1 MKFCPECGNPV
12 EGYKFCPNCGYSIAN
27 QETVEQPQSTEQPQP
42 TAKPVSPSPAPAK
55 SRRTDKVGPL
65 EIDRYNRTYRIH
77 GAQKAKGSSGLV
89 GGAIKGTAKATLA
102 VSTMGLSL
110 IPSLVKK
117 DKNDTDW
124 YSFEDLVS
132 YELIVNNQT
141 VVSGGV
147 GQALVAGAMF
157 GPIGAVAGGIV
168 SKRKSTS
175 KILDMTLRVTSN
187 DFNKPVIFIDLIRKP
202 VKNTSKEYK
211 EAVENAQRIMGA
223 LDVIVHNS

>member
-187 DFNKPVIFIDLIRKP
+187 DFNKPVVFIDLIRKP

>member
-12 EGYKFCPNCGYSIAN
+12 EGYKFCSNCGYSIAN
-27 QETVEQPQSTEQPQP
+27 QEPTEQAQP
-42 TAKPVSPSPAPAK
+42 VDKPASPSPAPR
-55 SRRTDKVGPL
+55 SRKTDKVGLL

-89 GGAIKGTAKATLA
+89 GGAIKGSVKATLA

-157 GPIGAVAGGIV
+157 GAIGAVAGGIV
-168 SKRKSTS
+168 SKRKSTT
-175 KILDMTLRVTSN
+175 KILNMTVRVTSN
-187 DFNKPVIFIDLIRKP
+187 DFTKPVIFIDLIKKP

>member
-12 EGYKFCPNCGYSIAN
+12 EGYKFCPNCGFSIAN
-27 QETVEQPQSTEQPQP
+27 QEPTEQPQP
-42 TAKPVSPSPAPAK
+42 VDKPAFPSPAPR
-55 SRRTDKVGPL
+55 SRKTDKVGPL

-89 GGAIKGTAKATLA
+89 GGAVKVGLAMGTG
-102 VSTMGLSL
+102 GLSL
-110 IPSLVKK
+110 IPSLIKK
-117 DKNDTDW
+117 DKNDTGW

>member
-12 EGYKFCPNCGYSIAN
+12 EGYKFCSNCGYSIAN
-27 QETVEQPQSTEQPQP
+27 QEPTEQAQP
-42 TAKPVSPSPAPAK
+42 VDKPASPSPAPR
-55 SRRTDKVGPL
+55 SRKTDKVGPL

-89 GGAIKGTAKATLA
+89 GGAIKGSVKATLA

-132 YELIVNNQT
+132 YEFIVNNQT

-157 GPIGAVAGGIV
+157 GAIGAVAGGIV
-168 SKRKSTS
+168 SKRKSTT
-175 KILDMTLRVTSN
+175 KILNMTVRVTSN
-187 DFNKPVIFIDLIRKP
+187 DFTKPVIFIDLIKKP

>member
-12 EGYKFCPNCGYSIAN
+12 EGYKFCPNCGYSIAS
-27 QETVEQPQSTEQPQP
+27 QSETEQPQ
-42 TAKPVSPSPAPAK
+42 TTTKPVSPTPTARSK
-55 SRRTDKVGPL
+55 RTDKVGPL
-65 EIDRYNRTYRIH
+65 EIDRYNRTYRIN
-77 GAQKAKGSSGLV
+77 GARKAKGSSGLI
-89 GGAIKGTAKATLA
+89 GGAIKGSVKASLA
-102 VSTMGLSL
+102 VGTMGLSL

-117 DKNDTDW
+117 GKNDTDW

-132 YELIVNNQT
+132 YELIINNQT

-147 GQALVAGAMF
+147 GQALIAGAMF
-157 GPIGAVAGGIV
+157 GAIA
-168 SKRKSTS
+168 KRKSTS
-175 KILDMTLRVTSN
+175 KILNMTVRVTSN
-187 DFNKPVIFIDLIRKP
+187 DFTKPVVFIDLIRKP

>member
-12 EGYKFCPNCGYSIAN
+12 EGYKFCPNCGYSISN
-27 QETVEQPQSTEQPQP
+27 QELTEQPQP
-42 TAKPVSPSPAPAK
+42 VDKPASPSLAPR
-55 SRRTDKVGPL
+55 SRKTDKVGPL

-117 DKNDTDW
+117 GKNDTDW

-175 KILDMTLRVTSN
+175 KILNMTVRVTSN

>member
-1 MKFCPECGNPV
+1 MKFCPECGNSV
-12 EGYKFCPNCGYSIAN
+12 EGYKFCPNCGFSIAN
-27 QETVEQPQSTEQPQP
+27 QETTEQPQP
-42 TAKPVSPSPAPAK
+42 VDKPASPSPAPR
-55 SRRTDKVGPL
+55 SRKTDKVGPL
-65 EIDRYNRTYRIH
+65 EIDRYNRTYRIN
-77 GAQKAKGSSGLV
+77 GARKAKGSSGMVAGAVKV
-89 GGAIKGTAKATLA
+89 GLAMGTG
-102 VSTMGLSL
+102 GLSL

-175 KILDMTLRVTSN
+175 KILNMTLRVTSN
-187 DFNKPVIFIDLIRKP
+187 DFNKPVVFIDLIRKP
-202 VKNTSKEYK
+202 IKNSSKEYK
-211 EAVENAQRIMGA
+211 QAVENAQRIMGA

>member
-27 QETVEQPQSTEQPQP
+27 QPQPEQPQSVDK
-42 TAKPVSPSPAPAK
+42 TASPSPAPR
-55 SRRTDKVGPL
+55 SRKTDKVGPL

-77 GAQKAKGSSGLV
+77 GAQKAKGSSGMVAGAVKV
-89 GGAIKGTAKATLA
+89 GLAMGTG
-102 VSTMGLSL
+102 GLSL
-110 IPSLVKK
+110 IPSLIKK
-117 DKNDTDW
+117 DKNDTGW

-132 YELIVNNQT
+132 YELIINNQT

-187 DFNKPVIFIDLIRKP
+187 DFNKPVVFIDLIRKP

-211 EAVENAQRIMGA
+211 EAIENAQRIMGA

>member
-12 EGYKFCPNCGYSIAN
+12 EGCKFCPNCGYAV
-27 QETVEQPQSTEQPQP
+27 TTQSQPQP
-42 TAKPVSPSPAPAK
+42 EQPTKKPASPSPASV
-55 SRRTDKVGPL
+55 SRKTDKVGPL
-65 EIDRYNRTYRIH
+65 EIDRNNRTYRIH
-77 GAQKAKGSSGLV
+77 GAQKAKGSSGLI
-89 GGAIKGTAKATLA
+89 GGTAKVVGKTTLA
-102 VSTMGLSL
+102 IGTGGLSL
-110 IPSLVKK
+110 IPSLIKK
-117 DKNDTDW
+117 DKNDTGW

-147 GQALVAGAMF
+147 GQALIAGAMF

-168 SKRKSTS
+168 SKRKSSS

-187 DFNKPVIFIDLIRKP
+187 DFKKPVVFIDLIRKP

-211 EAVENAQRIMGA
+211 EAIENAQRIMGA

>member
-27 QETVEQPQSTEQPQP
+27 QAPTEQPQQVD
-42 TAKPVSPSPAPAK
+42 KPASPSPAPR
-55 SRRTDKVGPL
+55 SRKTDKVGPL
-65 EIDRYNRTYRIH
+65 EIDRYHRTYRIN
-77 GAQKAKGSSGLV
+77 GARKAKGSSGLV
-89 GGAIKGTAKATLA
+89 GGAVKVGLAMGTG
-102 VSTMGLSL
+102 GLSL
-110 IPSLVKK
+110 IPSLIKK
-117 DKNDTDW
+117 DKNDTGW

-132 YELIVNNQT
+132 YELIINNQT
-141 VVSGGV
+141 VVSSGV

-187 DFNKPVIFIDLIRKP
+187 DFNKPVVFIDLIRKP

-211 EAVENAQRIMGA
+211 EAIENAQRIMGA

>member
-1 MKFCPECGNPV
+1 MKFCPECGNPI
-12 EGYKFCPNCGYSIAN
+12 EGYKFCPNCGYAITN
-27 QETVEQPQSTEQPQP
+27 QPSNEQTTP
-42 TAKPVSPSPAPAK
+42 ADKPAQTNPAK

-65 EIDRYNRTYRIH
+65 EIDRNNRTYRIH
-77 GAQKAKGSSGLV
+77 GARKAKGSSGLI
-89 GGAIKGTAKATLA
+89 GGTAKVVGKTTLA
-102 VSTMGLSL
+102 LGTGGLSL
-110 IPSLVKK
+110 IPSLIKK
-117 DKNDTDW
+117 DKNDTGW

-132 YELIVNNQT
+132 YELIINNQA

-175 KILDMTLRVTSN
+175 KILNMTLRVTSN
-187 DFNKPVIFIDLIRKP
+187 DFNKPVVFIDLIRKP

-211 EAVENAQRIMGA
+211 DAIENAQRIMGA

>member
-12 EGYKFCPNCGYSIAN
+12 EGYKFCPNCGYAITN
-27 QETVEQPQSTEQPQP
+27 QPSNEQTTPAS
-42 TAKPVSPSPAPAK
+42 KPAQTNPAK

-65 EIDRYNRTYRIH
+65 EIDRNNRTYRIH
-77 GAQKAKGSSGLV
+77 GARKAKGSSGLI
-89 GGAIKGTAKATLA
+89 GGTAKIVGKTTLA
-102 VSTMGLSL
+102 LGTGGLSL
-110 IPSLVKK
+110 IPSLIKK
-117 DKNDTDW
+117 DKNDTGW
-124 YSFEDLVS
+124 YSFENLVS
-132 YELIVNNQT
+132 YELIINNQA

-187 DFNKPVIFIDLIRKP
+187 DFNKPVVFIDLIRKP
-202 VKNTSKEYK
+202 VKNTSKEYRD
-211 EAVENAQRIMGA
+211 AIENAQRIMGA

>member
-12 EGYKFCPNCGYSIAN
+12 EGYKFCPNCGYSISN
-27 QETVEQPQSTEQPQP
+27 QEPTEQPQP
-42 TAKPVSPSPAPAK
+42 VDKPASPSLAPR
-55 SRRTDKVGPL
+55 SRKTDKVGPL

-157 GPIGAVAGGIV
+157 GPIGAVAGGVV
-168 SKRKSTS
+168 SKRKTTS
-175 KILDMTLRVTSN
+175 KILNMTVRVTSN

-202 VKNTSKEYK
+202 IKNTSKEYK

>member
-27 QETVEQPQSTEQPQP
+27 QEPTEQAQP
-42 TAKPVSPSPAPAK
+42 VDKPASPSPAPR
-55 SRRTDKVGPL
+55 SRKTDKVGPL

-89 GGAIKGTAKATLA
+89 GGAIKGSVKATLA

-157 GPIGAVAGGIV
+157 GAIGAVAGGIV
-168 SKRKSTS
+168 SKRKSTT
-175 KILDMTLRVTSN
+175 KILNMTVRVTSN
-187 DFNKPVIFIDLIRKP
+187 DFTKPVIFIDLIKKP

>member
-1 MKFCPECGNPV
+1 MKFCPECCNPV
-12 EGYKFCPNCGYSIAN
+12 EGYKFCPNCGFSIAN
-27 QETVEQPQSTEQPQP
+27 QETTEQPQP
-42 TAKPVSPSPAPAK
+42 GNKPASPPPAK

-77 GAQKAKGSSGLV
+77 GARKAKGSSGLV
-89 GGAIKGTAKATLA
+89 GGAVKVGLAMGTG
-102 VSTMGLSL
+102 GLSL
-110 IPSLVKK
+110 IPSLIKK

-187 DFNKPVIFIDLIRKP
+187 DFNKPVIFIGLIRKP

>member
-1 MKFCPECGNPV
+1 MKFCPECGKPV
-12 EGYKFCPNCGYSIAN
+12 EGFKFCPNCGYSISN
-27 QETVEQPQSTEQPQP
+27 QEPTEQPQP
-42 TAKPVSPSPAPAK
+42 VDKPASPSLTPR
-55 SRRTDKVGPL
+55 SRKTDKVGPL

-117 DKNDTDW
+117 NKNDTDW

-175 KILDMTLRVTSN
+175 KILNMTVRVTSN
-187 DFNKPVIFIDLIRKP
+187 DFNKPVVFIDLIRKP

>member
-12 EGYKFCPNCGYSIAN
+12 EGYKFCSNCGYSIAN
-27 QETVEQPQSTEQPQP
+27 QEPTEQAQP
-42 TAKPVSPSPAPAK
+42 VDKPASPSPAPR
-55 SRRTDKVGPL
+55 SRKTDKVGPL

-77 GAQKAKGSSGLV
+77 GVQKAKGSSGLV
-89 GGAIKGTAKATLA
+89 GGAIKGSVKATLA

-157 GPIGAVAGGIV
+157 GAIGAVAGGIV
-168 SKRKSTS
+168 SKRKSTT
-175 KILDMTLRVTSN
+175 KILNMTVRVTSN
-187 DFNKPVIFIDLIRKP
+187 DFTKPVVFIDLIRKP

>member
-12 EGYKFCPNCGYSIAN
+12 EGYKFCPNCGYSISN
-27 QETVEQPQSTEQPQP
+27 QGPTEQPQP
-42 TAKPVSPSPAPAK
+42 VDKPASPSLAPR
-55 SRRTDKVGPL
+55 SRKTDKVGPL

-77 GAQKAKGSSGLV
+77 GARKAKGSSGMVAGAVKV
-89 GGAIKGTAKATLA
+89 GLAMGTG
-102 VSTMGLSL
+102 GLSL
-110 IPSLVKK
+110 IPSLIKK

-132 YELIVNNQT
+132 YELIINNQA

-147 GQALVAGAMF
+147 GQALIAGAMF
-157 GPIGAVAGGIV
+157 GPIGAVAGGVV
-168 SKRKSTS
+168 SKRKTTS
-175 KILDMTLRVTSN
+175 KILNMTVRVTSN
-187 DFNKPVIFIDLIRKP
+187 DFNKPVVFIDLIRKP

>member
-12 EGYKFCPNCGYSIAN
+12 EGYKFCPNCGYSISN
-27 QETVEQPQSTEQPQP
+27 QGPTEQPQP
-42 TAKPVSPSPAPAK
+42 VDKPASPSLAPR
-55 SRRTDKVGPL
+55 SRKTDKVGPL

-89 GGAIKGTAKATLA
+89 GGAVKVGLAMGTG
-102 VSTMGLSL
+102 GLSL
-110 IPSLVKK
+110 IPSLIKK
-117 DKNDTDW
+117 DKNDTGW

-175 KILDMTLRVTSN
+175 KILNMTVRVTSN

>member
-12 EGYKFCPNCGYSIAN
+12 EGYKFCSNCGYSIAN
-27 QETVEQPQSTEQPQP
+27 QEPTEQAQP
-42 TAKPVSPSPAPAK
+42 VDKPASPSPAPR
-55 SRRTDKVGPL
+55 SRKTDKVGPL

-89 GGAIKGTAKATLA
+89 GGAIKGSVKATLA

-124 YSFEDLVS
+124 YSFEDLVP

-157 GPIGAVAGGIV
+157 GAIGAVAGGIV
-168 SKRKSTS
+168 SKRKSTT
-175 KILDMTLRVTSN
+175 KILNMTVRVTSN
-187 DFNKPVIFIDLIRKP
+187 DFTKPVIFIDLIKKP

>member
-1 MKFCPECGNPV
+1 MKFCPECGKPV
-12 EGYKFCPNCGYSIAN
+12 EGFKFCPNCGYSISN
-27 QETVEQPQSTEQPQP
+27 QEPTEQPQP
-42 TAKPVSPSPAPAK
+42 VDKPASPSLPPR
-55 SRRTDKVGPL
+55 SRKTDKVGPL

-77 GAQKAKGSSGLV
+77 GAQKEKGSSGLV

-117 DKNDTDW
+117 NKNDTDW

-175 KILDMTLRVTSN
+175 KILNMTVRVTSN

>member
-12 EGYKFCPNCGYSIAN
+12 EGYKFCSKCGYSIAN
-27 QETVEQPQSTEQPQP
+27 QEPTEQAQP
-42 TAKPVSPSPAPAK
+42 VDKPASPSPAPR
-55 SRRTDKVGPL
+55 SRKTDKVGPL

-89 GGAIKGTAKATLA
+89 GGAIKGSVKATLA

-157 GPIGAVAGGIV
+157 GAIGAVAGGIV
-168 SKRKSTS
+168 SKRKSTT
-175 KILDMTLRVTSN
+175 KILNMTVRVTSN
-187 DFNKPVIFIDLIRKP
+187 DFTKPVIFIDLIKKP

>member
-1 MKFCPECGNPV
+1 MKFCPECGNPI

-27 QETVEQPQSTEQPQP
+27 QEPTEQPQP
-42 TAKPVSPSPAPAK
+42 VDKPASPSPAQR
-55 SRRTDKVGPL
+55 SRKTDKVGPL

-89 GGAIKGTAKATLA
+89 GGAIKGSVKATLA

-157 GPIGAVAGGIV
+157 GAIGAVAGGIV
-168 SKRKSTS
+168 SKRKATTQ
-175 KILDMTLRVTSN
+175 ILNMTVRVTSN
-187 DFNKPVIFIDLIRKP
+187 DFTKPVIFIDLIKKP

>member
-12 EGYKFCPNCGYSIAN
+12 EGYKFCSNCGYSIAN
-27 QETVEQPQSTEQPQP
+27 QEPTEQAQP
-42 TAKPVSPSPAPAK
+42 VDKPASPSPAPR
-55 SRRTDKVGPL
+55 SRKTDKVGPL

-77 GAQKAKGSSGLV
+77 GAQKVKGSSGLV
-89 GGAIKGTAKATLA
+89 GGAIKGSVKATLA

-157 GPIGAVAGGIV
+157 GAIGAVAGGIV
-168 SKRKSTS
+168 SKRKSTT
-175 KILDMTLRVTSN
+175 KILNMTVRVTSN
-187 DFNKPVIFIDLIRKP
+187 DFTKPVIFIDLIKKP

>member
-12 EGYKFCPNCGYSIAN
+12 EGYKFCPNCGYSISN
-27 QETVEQPQSTEQPQP
+27 QEPTEQPQP
-42 TAKPVSPSPAPAK
+42 VDQPASPSLAPR
-55 SRRTDKVGPL
+55 SRKTDKVGPL

-157 GPIGAVAGGIV
+157 GPIGAVAGGVV

-175 KILDMTLRVTSN
+175 KILNMTVRVTSN

>member
-12 EGYKFCPNCGYSIAN
+12 EGYKFCPNCGYSISN
-27 QETVEQPQSTEQPQP
+27 QEQTEQSQP
-42 TAKPVSPSPAPAK
+42 VDKPASPSLAPR
-55 SRRTDKVGPL
+55 SRKTDKVGPL

-77 GAQKAKGSSGLV
+77 GARKAKGSSGMVAGAVKV
-89 GGAIKGTAKATLA
+89 GLAMGTG
-102 VSTMGLSL
+102 GLSL
-110 IPSLVKK
+110 IPSLIKK

-175 KILDMTLRVTSN
+175 KILNMTVRVTSN

>member
-1 MKFCPECGNPV
+1 MKFCPECGKPV
-12 EGYKFCPNCGYSIAN
+12 EGFKFCPNCGYSISN
-27 QETVEQPQSTEQPQP
+27 QEPTEQPQP
-42 TAKPVSPSPAPAK
+42 VDKPASPSLTPR
-55 SRRTDKVGPL
+55 SRKTDKVGPL

-77 GAQKAKGSSGLV
+77 GVQKAKGSSGLV

-117 DKNDTDW
+117 NKNDTDW

-175 KILDMTLRVTSN
+175 KILNMTVRVTSN
-187 DFNKPVIFIDLIRKP
+187 DFNKPVVFIDLIRKP